1 MTPEEILSHPPR
13 VLTQAQREHYFHCGY
28 VAVRGAVPGPWRDR
42 LRAAAAEMI
51 EKARPLVQSDGAF
64 VLEDGHSAG
73 NPRLRR
79 LTNPVEHHPAFWE
92 FASDSMAADA
102 AADVCGPDVKFYHS
116 KLNFKWARG
125 GQDFKWH
132 QDIQAW
138 PHTNYTPVTIGLYL
152 EDCEMA
158 QGPLVA
164 IRGSH
169 HGALHSMYDAEG
181 RWVLSIPENRLAW
194 AGPELRD
201 HLTGPA
207 GTLILL
213 NCRTVHGS
221 TRNESPR
228 SRPFLL
234 NVYSSADAFPYRP
247 NPLANRYEG
256 VIVRGKPA
264 RWAHHDPRPCEIP
277 PDWSGGYAGP
287 WAHQRSAP
295 AGSAPA
301 APSPPEI
308 PAGYR

>member
-1 MTPEEILSHPPR
+1 MTPEDILAHPAR
-13 VLTQAQREHYFHCGY
+13 VLTAPQRQQYFNCGY
-28 VAVRGAVPGPWRDR
+28 VAAPGLVSDAWLDR
-42 LRAAAAEMI
+42 LRAAAVEMV

-64 VLEDGHSAG
+64 ILEEGHCAD

-79 LTNPVEHHPAFWE
+79 LTNPVEHHPVFWE
-92 FASDSMAADA
+92 FASESVMADA

-116 KLNFKWARG
+116 KLNFKWAHG

-138 PHTNYTPVTIGLYL
+138 PHTNYSPVTIGLYF
-152 EDCEMA
+152 EDCGLE

-164 IRGSH
+164 IAGSH
-169 HGALHSMYDAEG
+169 HGPLHSMYDETG
-181 RWVLSIPENRLAW
+181 RWVLSIPEERLAW
-194 AGPELRD
+194 AGPGLRD

-207 GTLILL
+207 GTMILL
-213 NCRTVHGS
+213 NCRTIHGS
-221 TRNESPR
+221 ARNDSPR

-264 RWAHHDPRPCEIP
+264 RVAHHDPRGCEVP
-277 PDWSGGYAGP
+277 PDWSAGYSGP
-287 WAHQRSAP
+287 WSHQ
-295 AGSAPA
+295 AGAKGDSAPA
-301 APSPPEI
+301 A
-308 PAGYR
+308 ARADY